1 MPSYP
6 GGSKITQFSVENR
19 TDRVAFTMQLASTRY
34 SLIRRPADD
43 AANADTLRI
52 GRIARG
58 SISPCGDRPGAI
70 RQQSVG
76 GHELHVQRDG
86 GLVTI
91 ALPGALR
98 LRGRPDEI
106 RALAAALMA
115 SLES

>member
-1 MPSYP
+1 MRGYP

-58 SISPCGDRPGAI
+58 SVPPCGELPGSI
-70 RQQSVG
+70 RAQAVG

-106 RALAAALMA
+106 RGLAAALIA
-115 SLES
+115 ALDG